1 MKVMEDFL
9 SHENRFPVLLRGAW
23 FGMNKAFRNRIKE
36 LGITTSQYT
45 LMRCLHESQDG
56 ISQDDL
62 SKLISS
68 NKNNV
73 SSLVKRLIGLG
84 LIGKEKDA
92 TDNRKSILSLTRKGE
107 MLYLKARTEAD
118 SLRNEMVASFSP
130 HKEQEFVDLLE
141 QCFENLSGR
150 K

>member
-1 MKVMEDFL
+1 MEDFL

-73 SSLVKRLIGLG
+73 SSLVKRLIGLD

>member
-1 MKVMEDFL
+1 MEDFL

-23 FGMNKAFRNRIKE
+23 FGMNKAFRQRIKD

-45 LMRCLHESQDG
+45 LMRCLHENQQG
-56 ISQDDL
+56 ITQEDL

-84 LIGKEKDA
+84 MIRREKDA
-92 TDNRKSILSLTRKGE
+92 NDNRKSILSLTPKGDQ
-107 MLYLKARTEAD
+107 LYLKARTEAD

-130 HKEQEFVDLLE
+130 HKEEEFVDLLE
-141 QCFENLSGR
+141 QCFENLSV
-150 K
+150 KN